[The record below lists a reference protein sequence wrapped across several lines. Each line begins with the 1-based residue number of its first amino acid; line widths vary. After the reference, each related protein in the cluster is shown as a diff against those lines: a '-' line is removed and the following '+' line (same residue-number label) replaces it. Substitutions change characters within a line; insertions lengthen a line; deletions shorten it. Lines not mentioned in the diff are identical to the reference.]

1 MLVSISRSGRSIIPA
16 TGTLREGKDPVV
28 TIADADEA
36 VLWCLLERLTDEAR
50 APGRRPTYAHAMR
63 ALPRCHDT
71 MRSLHHPEALGRPTN
86 RILTFDFAQDI
97 HE

>member
-1 MLVSISRSGRSIIPA
+1 M
-16 TGTLREGKDPVV
+16 

-36 VLWCLLERLTDEAR
+36 VQVRRGCPCARSFLWCLLERLTDEAR